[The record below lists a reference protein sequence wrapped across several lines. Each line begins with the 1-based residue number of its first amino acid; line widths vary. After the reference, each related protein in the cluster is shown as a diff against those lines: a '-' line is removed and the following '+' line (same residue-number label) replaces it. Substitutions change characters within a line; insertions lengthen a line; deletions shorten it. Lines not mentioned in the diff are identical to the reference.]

1 MHDAIAVFPRLQTGL
16 DINRDLRIGR
26 LRSNRIPNRIGHNYI
41 PPKASSTVANI
52 VAVFGTIVALP
63 YSRRERQLRPPKS
76 ATTATPF
83 QSPFHFRQLFAKNS
97 HRFWQLYNHCFRRL
111 KRRLIVTKNGHY
123 DGDYSAV
130 AQCGRDLTYST
141 MVRRNTNRIWRSI
154 INN

>member
-63 YSRRERQLRPPKS
+63 YSRRERQLRPPKYNS
-76 ATTATPF
+76 DAVSVAVSF
-83 QSPFHFRQLFAKNS
+83 SPTFRQK
-97 HRFWQLYNHCFRRL
+97 
-111 KRRLIVTKNGHY
+111 
-123 DGDYSAV
+123 
-130 AQCGRDLTYST
+130 
-141 MVRRNTNRIWRSI
+141 
-154 INN
+154 